1 MPMSEKEFD
10 AWVESVERD
19 LHEIDNDIYN
29 KKEMY
34 KPKQCTALGLP
45 GWKEYLLSFI
55 ITVIG
60 IIVIYIISVGAYE
73 HE

>member
-1 MPMSEKEFD
+1 MSMSEKEFD
-10 AWVESVERD
+10 AWVEAVEKD
-19 LHEIDNDIYN
+19 LREIEYDIYN
-29 KKEMY
+29 KKKMY
-34 KPKQCTALGLP
+34 KPKQCTVLGLP

-60 IIVIYIISVGAYE
+60 IIVIYIISGGAYD